1 MPEGMNIEAAHKLT
15 EKPEAPQTRDRRTW
29 SEIAEILEV
38 IVLAAVAI
46 ATAWSGYQAARWD
59 GRQAFLYGTASRER
73 IEADEATTLGGQQK
87 LLDVSTFNTWI
98 QARQSGNEQLAAL
111 YVRRFSPEYKVA
123 FDAWLKTDPF
133 HDPTAPPGPSF
144 MPEYVNPGDVAGQ
157 KLNDQASSTFTEGT
171 EARETA
177 DRLRSPDRPAG
188 HGALPRGDRPTIQV
202 PGRPHGCRRHRAG
215 APDLRRLGDRHAS
228 TDLSPLKGRDV
239 HRQHLTMHRCVRPG
253 THERRAQQRD
263 RSVTGLRLRDRPR

>member
-1 MPEGMNIEAAHKLT
+1 MNIEAAHKLT
-15 EKPEAPQTRDRRTW
+15 ERAEDSPTSEKRRW

-59 GRQAFLYGTASRER
+59 GRQAFLYGTASRMR
-73 IEADEATTLGGQQK
+73 IEADETMTLGGQQK

-98 QARQSGNEQLAAL
+98 QAKQAGNEQLAAL

-133 HDPTAPPGPSF
+133 HDTSAPAGPAF
-144 MPEYVNPGDVAGQ
+144 MPEYVNSRNVEGQ
-157 KLNDQASSTFTEGT
+157 ELNDEAAATFDEGT

-177 DRLRSPDRPAG
+177 DRYVRQTVLLATVLFLVAIAQRFKFRAVRTAAG
-188 HGALPRGDRPTIQV
+188 IIALVLLIYAVSGVVTLPRI
-202 PGRPHGCRRHRAG
+202 
-215 APDLRRLGDRHAS
+215 
-228 TDLSPLKGRDV
+228 
-239 HRQHLTMHRCVRPG
+239 
-253 THERRAQQRD
+253 
-263 RSVTGLRLRDRPR
+263 